1 MDHNVLKIII
11 VYNALTFSLCS
22 FSAIQ
27 WEIVQTVVNGS
38 LLYTY
43 SVCNVA
49 TDTEQDNWLRTT
61 FIQRPIEA
69 SRVSVELRFVV
80 RDCNTF
86 DGTSPSCR
94 ETFGLYLS
102 ETDMDVGTSFRKGQ
116 FRKIATVAPDEVTA
130 NMGGGRASLR
140 VNLETRSIGPLSK
153 RGFYLAFQDV
163 GACVAILSVRVFYT
177 TCSSIQRNLATF
189 PERVTAAAL
198 TEVEGSCVKNA
209 VTIGQAPPRMY
220 CTAEG
225 EWVVPVGQCYCRA
238 GYQAVGQTCQG
249 KWVSEHC
256 VG

>member
-1 MDHNVLKIII
+1 M
-11 VYNALTFSLCS
+11 
-22 FSAIQ
+22 
-27 WEIVQTVVNGS
+27 VNGS

-43 SVCNVA
+43 SVCNVI

-61 FIQRPIEA
+61 FIQRPLEA
-69 SRVSVELRFVV
+69 SRISVELRFVV

-86 DGTSPSCR
+86 DGTPPSCR
-94 ETFGLYLS
+94 ETFGLYLY
-102 ETDMDVGTSFRKGQ
+102 ETDTDVGTSFRKGQ

-130 NMGGGRASLR
+130 NKGGGVK
-140 VNLETRSIGPLSK
+140 VNLETRSIGALSR

-163 GACVAILSVRVFYT
+163 GACVALLGVKVFYT
-177 TCSSIQRNLATF
+177 TCPTIQRNLATF
-189 PERVTAAAL
+189 PERVTATAL

-209 VTIGQAPPRMY
+209 VTVGQAPPRMY

-249 KWVSEHC
+249 KRVLVHC